1 MGRDKEDED
10 AAAVLLPP
18 EDSGSKDHLDLKS
31 EENLDLFAIQ
41 NASISSFDGRPKR
54 LLGHMRPARV
64 SSVAIYGGRAGLNA
78 ARCCGGGVFLT
89 GYRLRAPLAV
99 LLLLLLRPPPPP
111 PPALLPLSPSRQPHY

>member
-1 MGRDKEDED
+1 LGRDKED

-78 ARCCGGGVFLT
+78 ARCCCGGVFLT

-99 LLLLLLRPPPPP
+99 LLLLRPPPPPP